1 MSGQYKGCQAKIC
14 EKQPLALFVHCGAHC
29 VNLVSQSVGEGVI
42 PIRDAMATLQ
52 ELGNLFSQSIKCRTS
67 FTLITQSDV
76 RIGRAQ
82 QIRPM
87 CPTRWLVRVS
97 AIKALLNQYEQ
108 VLESLEEMSH
118 PSSGPNVSV
127 RASGLHTQLS
137 EGVTLLSLKMALKV
151 FAILEVLNRS
161 LQSRYQT
168 VSGMLQAVTE
178 SIEGL

>member
-1 MSGQYKGCQAKIC
+1 M
-14 EKQPLALFVHCGAHC
+14 HCGAHR
-29 VNLVSQSVGEGVI
+29 VNLVPQSVGELGVT
-42 PIRDAMATLQ
+42 PTSIRDAMATLQ

-127 RASGLHTQLS
+127 RGQVYTH
-137 EGVTLLSLKMALKV
+137 
-151 FAILEVLNRS
+151 N
-161 LQSRYQT
+161 
-168 VSGMLQAVTE
+168 
-178 SIEGL
+178 